1 MWSMHSTLNPEPAFH
16 PCWFK
21 ITKSMWSMLSILNPE
36 PAFDPCFADQQII
49 VLSGDG
55 GAVPSFFW
63 ACWCWKQVRFNDP
76 GVSRPHF
83 DTMQIGKD
91 NAIARHGIHGLYHLF
106 SIAVSPRLLREGENV
121 LYLTQ
126 RKATGIFT
134 GVMYDYLRLE
144 EPSH

>member
-1 MWSMHSTLNPEPAFH
+1 MHSTLN
-16 PCWFK
+16 
-21 ITKSMWSMLSILNPE
+21 LE
-36 PAFDPCFADQQII
+36 PAFDPCFADQQIMFYLEMEELFH
-49 VLSGDG
+49 LSVFGLL
-55 GAVPSFFW
+55 ALE
-63 ACWCWKQVRFNDP
+63 QVRFNDS